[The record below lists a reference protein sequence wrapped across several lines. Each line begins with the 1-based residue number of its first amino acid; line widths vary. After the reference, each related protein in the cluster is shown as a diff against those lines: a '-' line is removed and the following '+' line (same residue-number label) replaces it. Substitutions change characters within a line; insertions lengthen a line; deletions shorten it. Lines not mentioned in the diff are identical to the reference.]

1 MMFMFLERVEIDCII
16 FSLELFEE
24 VACLRMSKV
33 HAEWRGSTKSSTDSE
48 NVDIRNLL
56 FLEQMQ

>member
-24 VACLRMSKV
+24 VAYLRMSKV
-33 HAEWRGSTKSSTDSE
+33 HAEWRGSTKSLADSE

-56 FLEQMQ
+56 FLEQML

>member
-24 VACLRMSKV
+24 VAFLRMSKV
-33 HAEWRGSTKSSTDSE
+33 HTEWRGSTKSSTDSE

>member
-1 MMFMFLERVEIDCII
+1 MERVEIDCII
-16 FSLELFEE
+16 FSLGLFEE
-24 VACLRMSKV
+24 VAYLRMPKV
-33 HAEWRGSTKSSTDSE
+33 HTEWRGSTKSLADSE

>member
-1 MMFMFLERVEIDCII
+1 MMFMFLDRVEIDCII

-24 VACLRMSKV
+24 VAFLRMSKV